1 MKKFIWASAHTPTEE
16 QLIDLQSKGTVSFLK
31 DLNPEL
37 HARMVNCP
45 GNRNELRSLAIDLYV
60 AGKDATLVQPAGSP
74 IFLTMLGVVNGV
86 DNLLFADSKRESKDI
101 PQADGSVKKIS
112 IFKHLGWV

>member
-1 MKKFIWASAHTPTEE
+1 MTHFIWASAHNPTTE

-45 GNRNELRSLAIDLYV
+45 SNRIALSALATDLHV
-60 AGKDATLVQPAGSP
+60 AGKDSILVQPAGSP
-74 IFLTMLGVVNGV
+74 LFLTTFGVVNGI

-101 PQADGSVKKIS
+101 PQADGSVKKVS
-112 IFKHLGWV
+112 TFRHLGWV